1 MQRVTFLLAA
11 LAGVGACYS
20 LGRRAALGAAVAI
33 PARRAFAED
42 GTLGALRKYTAL
54 APLGSSSAR
63 IGSPKRTG
71 LALDEVARILAH
83 DVAFGAHG
91 EGGYF
96 ISGDLTPEI
105 FEDDCTFRDPTNEV
119 SSLAKYTRALQILF
133 DPIASR
139 VMLLAPPVVDSSA
152 RTLTARVRSAG
163 VLQLPWRPRVP
174 PYTSEIVWQ
183 IDSDGLVASQ
193 SQVWSISALGAL
205 KETFTPGFGSAR
217 ASADGTLSW

>member
-1 MQRVTFLLAA
+1 MRAVVMLAV
-11 LAGVGACYS
+11 LAGVGAYS

-33 PARRAFAED
+33 PASAFAED
-42 GTLGALRKYTAL
+42 GTLGELRKYTAL

-63 IGSPKRTG
+63 IGPPKRTG

-83 DVAFGAHG
+83 DVAFGEHG
-91 EGGYF
+91 EGGYV

-152 RTLTARVRSAG
+152 RTITARVRSAG
-163 VLQLPWRPRVP
+163 VLQLPWRPQVP

-193 SQVWSISALGAL
+193 SQVWSITALGAL
-205 KETFTPGFGSAR
+205 KETFTPGFGAR
-217 ASADGTLSW
+217 ASAAAASSW